1 MLKKTIAYIDYNGTT
16 RKEDFYFNLT
26 QAEVTE
32 LEVSVEGG
40 LVEMIT
46 ASLPRRMAR
55 SSSRPSRTSFCALT
69 VRSLRMAVDSLRTRK
84 SAMPSL
90 RPRHT
95 ATCSWSWQPT
105 LRLRAS
111 SSTASFLP
119 RRKRQPRPIRV
130 PKLPLF
136 LKTDDNED
144 RRC

>member
-1 MLKKTIAYIDYNGTT
+1 MLKKTIAYTDYNGTT

-40 LVEMIT
+40 LVEMINRIVAAQNGKVIIET
-46 ASLPRRMAR
+46 
-55 SSSRPSRTSFCALT
+55 F
-69 VRSLRMAVDSLRTRK
+69 RMAVDSLRTRK